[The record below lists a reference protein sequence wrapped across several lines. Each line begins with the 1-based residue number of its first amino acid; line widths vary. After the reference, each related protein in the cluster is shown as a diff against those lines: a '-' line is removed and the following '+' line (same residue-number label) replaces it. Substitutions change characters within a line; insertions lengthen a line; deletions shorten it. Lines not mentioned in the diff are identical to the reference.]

1 MDALLQDIRYSLR
14 RLAQSPGFTA
24 LAVAVLALGI
34 GGTATAFGVVN
45 AVLLRPLGFPE
56 PASLARVYTAWHGG
70 LSTVSPPDFTD
81 WSRRNHSFTELAAS
95 NSGSF
100 ALTGDGPAEQ
110 IPGAQVTGAFFSV
123 MGVAP
128 LVGRTLTLANDT
140 PDGAQDAVL
149 GYDLWRRRFGADSR
163 VVGRTVRLDGG
174 SYTVVGV
181 MPAGFTYPD
190 GSELWLPLQF
200 TPQVLATQRGAHYLD
215 VVGRLKKDVP
225 LESADRDMQTIAA
238 ELTAEY
244 PSTNGNTS
252 TSVIGLR
259 ESLVGDV
266 RTPLLVLL
274 AAVAVVLLIACTN
287 IAGLLVVRGIARERE
302 IAIRTALGAGRVRL
316 VRALFTES
324 TALAALG
331 GLAGTLLAVWGTAL
345 VTRVSGV
352 DIPLLGEARVDG
364 WVLGFIGLV
373 TLVTVVLFGL
383 LPAWQTATLGGLA
396 SRLQSE
402 SRGTTGGRLR
412 TRNALVVAQTA
423 LAVLLLVGAGLLVKS
438 FVRLQRVDP
447 GFDPAHV
454 LTFGV
459 SLPGASYATPQ
470 QSALFYQQLTE
481 RLAALPGVR
490 SAGAVFGLPL
500 TGFGYSMSVYEL
512 DGRVL
517 SQEEQDILSVQI
529 RIVTPDYFRAMGVPI
544 RRGRG
549 ILPSDRTGAPPVM
562 VVNET
567 AAKQVWPGQDPL
579 GHRLII
585 GSRLGFGGDR
595 AGGEVVGVIG
605 DLKERGLSLPA
616 RPTIYLSHSQYPMGF
631 MGVAIRASGD
641 PLALAEPARATL
653 AATDPDV
660 PLFRLRSMEQLR
672 AASVAQPRLYTQ
684 LLAVF
689 SLVAILLAGV
699 GLYGVLA
706 QTVAQ
711 RGRELGVRMALGAS
725 ARDVVGMVVQQAAR
739 LAGAGVVLGLAAGF
753 AGARLL
759 STLLFGVKPSDPGTF
774 AAVGTGLFLV
784 ALLASVI
791 PARRA
796 TKVDPMEALRTE

>member
-1 MDALLQDIRYSLR
+1 MEALLQDIRYALR

-24 LAVAVLALGI
+24 LAVAVLATGI

-45 AVLLRPLGFPE
+45 AVLLRPLRFPE
-56 PASLARVYTAWHGG
+56 PQSLARVYTAWHRG
-70 LSTVSPPDFTD
+70 LSTVSPPDFAD
-81 WSRRNHSFTELAAS
+81 WRARNHSFTGLAAS

-128 LVGRTLTLANDT
+128 LVGRTLTPANDA
-140 PDGAQDAVL
+140 PEGAQDAVL

-163 VVGRTVRLDGG
+163 VVGHTVRLDGG

-181 MPAGFTYPD
+181 MPAGFAYPD
-190 GSELWLPLQF
+190 GSELWLPQQF
-200 TPQVLATQRGAHYLD
+200 TPQDLATQRGAHYLD
-215 VVGRLKKDVP
+215 VVGRLRQGVT

-238 ELTAEY
+238 DLTAEY
-244 PSTNGNTS
+244 PRSNANTS
-252 TSVIGLR
+252 ATVIRLR
-259 ESLVGDV
+259 DSLVGDV

-274 AAVAVVLLIACTN
+274 AAVGVVLLIACTN

-316 VRALFTES
+316 VRALLTES

-364 WVLGFIGLV
+364 WVLGFVGLV
-373 TLVTVVLFGL
+373 TLATVVLFGL

-402 SRGTTGGRLR
+402 SRGTTGARLR

-423 LAVLLLVGAGLLVKS
+423 LAVLLLIGAGLLVKS

-447 GFDPAHV
+447 GFDPAHL

-459 SLPGASYATPQ
+459 SLPNASYATPQ

-481 RLAALPGVR
+481 RLAALPAVR

-517 SQEEQDILSVQI
+517 SQEEQDALSVQI

-549 ILPSDRTGAPPVM
+549 ILPSDRSGAPPVM

-579 GHRLII
+579 GHRLLI

-595 AGGEVVGVIG
+595 AGGAVVGVIG

-631 MGVAIRASGD
+631 MGVAIRTSGD
-641 PLALAEPARATL
+641 PLARAEPARAAL
-653 AATDPDV
+653 AATDPQV

-684 LLAVF
+684 LLVVF
-689 SLVAILLAGV
+689 SLVAIMLAGV

-711 RGRELGVRMALGAS
+711 RGRELGVRIALGAS

-796 TKVDPMEALRTE
+796 TKIDPMNALRTE

>member
-1 MDALLQDIRYSLR
+1 MDTLLQDIRYALR

-24 LAVAVLALGI
+24 LAVVVLAIGI

-45 AVLLRPLGFPE
+45 AVLLRPLGFPD
-56 PASLARVYTAWHGG
+56 PRSLARVYSAWHGG

-81 WSRRNHSFTELAAS
+81 WRARNHSFTELAAS

-110 IPGAQVTGAFFSV
+110 IPGAQVTGGFFTV
-123 MGVAP
+123 MEVAP
-128 LVGRTLTLANDT
+128 LLGHSLTLANDS
-140 PDGAQDAVL
+140 PDGAQAAVL
-149 GYDLWRRRFGADSR
+149 GYDLWRRRFGADSGI
-163 VVGRTVRLDGG
+163 VGRTVRLDGG
-174 SYTVVGV
+174 SYTVLGV

-200 TPQVLATQRGAHYLD
+200 TPQQIATQRGAHYLD
-215 VVGRLKKDVP
+215 IVGRLKRGMR
-225 LESADRDMQTIAA
+225 LEAADRDLHAIAA
-238 ELTAEY
+238 DLTAEY
-244 PSTNGNTS
+244 PRTNGNTF
-252 TSVIGLR
+252 TTVISLR
-259 ESLVGDV
+259 EALVGDV

-287 IAGLLVVRGIARERE
+287 VAGLLVVRGIARERE
-302 IAIRTALGAGRVRL
+302 IAIRTALGAGRARL

-331 GLAGTLLAVWGTAL
+331 GLVGTLLALWGTAL
-345 VTRVSGV
+345 VTRVTGV
-352 DIPLLGEARVDG
+352 DIPLIGETRMDG

-373 TLVTVVLFGL
+373 TLVTVLVFGL
-383 LPAWQTATLGGLA
+383 FPAWQTATLGGLA

-402 SRGTTGGRLR
+402 SRGTTGARLR

-423 LAVLLLVGAGLLVKS
+423 LAVLLLVGAGLLIKS

-459 SLPGASYATPQ
+459 ALPGGSYATPQ
-470 QSALFYQQLTE
+470 QSALFYQQLTA
-481 RLAALPGVR
+481 RLEALPGVR

-500 TGFGYSMSVYEL
+500 TGFSYSMSVYAL

-517 SQEEQDILSVQI
+517 SQEEQDVLSVQI
-529 RIVTPDYFRAMGVPI
+529 RIVTPDYFAAMGIPI

-549 ILPSDRTGAPPVM
+549 IVASDRSGAPPVM

-567 AAKQVWPGQDPL
+567 AAKRVWPGQDAL
-579 GHRLII
+579 GHRLLI

-595 AGGEVVGVIG
+595 AGGEVVGIIG
-605 DLKERGLSLPA
+605 DLKERGLDRPA
-616 RPTIYLSHSQYPMGF
+616 RPTIYLSHAQYPMGF
-631 MGVAIRASGD
+631 MGVAIRTSGD
-641 PLALAEPARATL
+641 PLALAEPARAAL

-672 AASVAQPRLYTQ
+672 AASVAQPRLYAL

-689 SLVAILLAGV
+689 SLVAITLAGV

-711 RGRELGVRMALGAS
+711 RGRELGVRMALGAT
-725 ARDVVGMVVQQAAR
+725 ARDVVGMVVKQAAR
-739 LAGAGVVLGLAAGF
+739 LAAAGVLVGLAGGF
-753 AGARLL
+753 VATRLL
-759 STLLFGVKPSDPGTF
+759 TTLLFGVKPSDPGTF
-774 AAVGTGLFLV
+774 AAVGSGLFLV
-784 ALLASVI
+784 ALLASVV

-796 TKVDPMEALRTE
+796 TRVDPMEALRTE